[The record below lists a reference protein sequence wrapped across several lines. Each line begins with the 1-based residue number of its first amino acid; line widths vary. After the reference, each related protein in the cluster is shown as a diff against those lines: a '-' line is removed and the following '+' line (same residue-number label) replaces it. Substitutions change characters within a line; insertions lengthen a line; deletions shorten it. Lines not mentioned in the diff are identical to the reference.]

1 MILPALE
8 RGGYRYEKKKCIG
21 ERLGGGKHVVD
32 IMAEREGRKYL
43 ISLKWQ
49 QVQGTAE
56 QKVPF
61 EVICLAHAMRQGG
74 YERAYLV
81 LGGRGWKLKDFYVSG
96 GLHTYL
102 KNVEKVEILELED
115 FIARCNSGQL

>member
-1 MILPALE
+1 M
-8 RGGYRYEKKKCIG
+8 RKKCIG
-21 ERLGGGKHVVD
+21 ERLGGGKHFVD
-32 IMAEREGRKYL
+32 IVAEKEGKKYL

-61 EVICLAHAMRQGG
+61 EVICLAHAIRQGG

-81 LGGRGWKLKDFYVSG
+81 LGGRGWKLKNFYVSG
-96 GLHTYL
+96 GLNMYL